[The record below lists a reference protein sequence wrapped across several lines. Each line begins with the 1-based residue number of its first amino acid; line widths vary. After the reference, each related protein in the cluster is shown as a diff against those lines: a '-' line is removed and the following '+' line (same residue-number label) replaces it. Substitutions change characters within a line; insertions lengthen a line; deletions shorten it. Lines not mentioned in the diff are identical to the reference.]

1 MLIDRLE
8 FSIDL
13 YTKGS
18 VSFRTGSVSLAKEKE
33 TSSQLIAK
41 TKDEDGNE
49 FPVIHSTAL
58 KGAIRAY
65 MQTQLSKDDIFDKQ
79 QFDDT
84 FGTSDNQLFND
95 EVKSV
100 GKMGRLVLGHALGCK
115 PLNKTPTRVRN
126 AINRKRGTADHNK
139 LYEAEYLP
147 EGTHL
152 MLRGQFFYDA
162 QDERESVKASLAK
175 ILLPLC
181 MQFPYHGLPIGSGGK
196 SKNSLFADMETLKCE
211 QIEFSDKGYWLDPVD
226 CSDQLKA
233 GLRTNLE
240 ALPHQR
246 NADVISFK
254 VTADTPFIIMKS
266 GQGNADVGVQMQ
278 AERDAAGKPIL
289 FDTSLIGVL
298 RSRLEWLQ
306 NLQALQN
313 NVDAPLQFEER
324 FPAGSLL
331 NTGEV
336 ENLTPVEALLGV
348 SGYAGRMEVSKLTL
362 DQSGQENTLV
372 NVAIDRFTGGA
383 LDTALFNTETH
394 MECSWL
400 VEFAI
405 PRNQSHFEIDDDP
418 ANGKSA
424 QRECLE
430 KLADDLLENGLMLG
444 HGSAKGLGW
453 FSVSN
458 VKMNWL
464 EKQNG

>member
-13 YTKGS
+13 YTKGN

-33 TSSQLIAK
+33 TSAQLIAK
-41 TKDEDGNE
+41 TKDAAGKEI
-49 FPVIHSTAL
+49 PVIHSTAL

-65 MQTQLSKDDIFDKQ
+65 MQSQLSKDDIFDKQ

-84 FGTSDNQLFND
+84 FGTTDNQIVND

-100 GKMGRLVLGHALGCK
+100 GKMGRLVLGHALGSK
-115 PLNKTPTRVRN
+115 PLSKTP
-126 AINRKRGTADHNK
+126 
-139 LYEAEYLP
+139 
-147 EGTHL
+147 
-152 MLRGQFFYDA
+152 
-162 QDERESVKASLAK
+162 SLAK

-181 MQFPYHGLPIGSGGK
+181 MQFPYQGLPIGSGGK

-211 QIEFSDKGYWLDPVD
+211 QIEFSDKGDWLDPVD

-233 GLRTNLE
+233 GLKTNLE

-246 NADVISFK
+246 NADVISFEI
-254 VTADTPFIIMKS
+254 TADTPFVIMKS
-266 GQGNADVGVQMQ
+266 GQGSTDNDVQVQ
-278 AERDAAGKPIL
+278 AERDGAGKPIL

-324 FPAGSLL
+324 FPAGSIL

-336 ENLTPVEALLGV
+336 ENLTPVEALFGV
-348 SGYAGRMEVSKLTL
+348 SGYAGRMEVTKLDPL
-362 DQSGQENTLV
+362 LSGQENTLV

-418 ANGKSA
+418 ANGKPA